1 MEQRGEVEA
10 TCNDTS
16 DVWEN
21 RYVFVSKTQSS
32 FKVRYAYIVE
42 FMISLFLFVEPN

>member
-21 RYVFVSKTQSS
+21 KYVFFSKTQSS
-32 FKVRYAYIVE
+32 FKVRYAYIRPE
-42 FMISLFLFVEPN
+42 EWQSRFELNS